1 MQKSTAI
8 WPCSS
13 LVCLVSP
20 VWWRD
25 NRRNPMALV
34 PNITSHYPG
43 SASAARPHLGSG
55 QMLCSAGKRE
65 EKTRCRSDAQ
75 GGVLV
80 CQKNQHKSA
89 LCFLHSEWW
98 LESIFN
104 GQCSLLMQCEIW
116 KERLWQGWN
125 CCLLTT
131 SSWWNI
137 AIQPLETQVLTRPS
151 SMPHKRKA
159 MQSWNTLSCDQ
170 CKTMQNN
177 ATLHQAH

>member
-65 EKTRCRSDAQ
+65 EKTRCRSDAH
-75 GGVLV
+75 GEVLV
-80 CQKNQHKSA
+80 CQKYKKINTRVHSA
-89 LCFLHSEWW
+89 SCTVNGDWRVFSMDSAVFLCSVKF
-98 LESIFN
+98 
-104 GQCSLLMQCEIW
+104 
-116 KERLWQGWN
+116 ERSAYGRDEN
-125 CCLLTT
+125 VVC
-131 SSWWNI
+131 
-137 AIQPLETQVLTRPS
+137 
-151 SMPHKRKA
+151 
-159 MQSWNTLSCDQ
+159 
-170 CKTMQNN
+170 
-177 ATLHQAH
+177 